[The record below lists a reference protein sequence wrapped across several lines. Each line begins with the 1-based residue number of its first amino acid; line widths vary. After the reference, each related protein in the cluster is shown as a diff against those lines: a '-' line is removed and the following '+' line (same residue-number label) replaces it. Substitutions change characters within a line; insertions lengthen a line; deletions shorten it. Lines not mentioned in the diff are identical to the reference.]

1 MGAVVAMGWT
11 AERSDAAAGVD
22 ALYRA
27 EARALIGMLTVYL
40 GDRPLAEDVAQDA
53 FAQVQRTWDRIREPD
68 RLVSYLRAIAFNRAR
83 SVLRRRARP
92 LRPEPVADLA
102 SPEDGIVLR
111 EDQREVIDAVQRL
124 PRQQRACVALR
135 YYAELGIDDI
145 AASLDISPNSVKTHL
160 QRGLAALEAMLGED
174 R

>member
-27 EARALIGMLTVYL
+27 EARSLIGMLTVYL
-40 GDRPLAEDVAQDA
+40 GDRALAEDVAQDA
-53 FAQVQRTWDRIREPD
+53 FAQVQRTWDRIRESD
-68 RLVSYLRAIAFNRAR
+68 RLVSYLRTIAFNRAR

-92 LRPEPVADLA
+92 LRPDPVSDAPSA
-102 SPEDGIVLR
+102 EDGVVLR
-111 EDQREVIDAVQRL
+111 EDQRAVIDAVHRL
-124 PRQQRACVALR
+124 PRQQRACVVLR

-145 AASLDISPNSVKTHL
+145 AADLGISPNSVKTHL
-160 QRGLAALEAMLGED
+160 QRGLAALETALGGD